1 MNKIP
6 VSSKGYWTVHSNISG
21 RACYLQCLLFLSSLV
36 NHLFSNLCYFCS
48 AINSL
53 AVSLTTGF
61 LAFALIPTSH
71 LNLFLVKKKW
81 CNIFLLGTTVLVFIL
96 LISANIYSLL
106 IVRALQGIFIAEIS
120 ATATMAFS
128 ADKVDHRDIFQSSWT
143 FMLQE
148 ASISSELT
156 GRTIIAVALDYV
168 NLKTAIFITV
178 SVITLCAAILFLYL
192 LKNSCTNRSRLY
204 KYQSL

>member
-1 MNKIP
+1 M
-6 VSSKGYWTVHSNISG
+6 
-21 RACYLQCLLFLSSLV
+21 
-36 NHLFSNLCYFCS
+36 
-48 AINSL
+48 
-53 AVSLTTGF
+53 
-61 LAFALIPTSH
+61 
-71 LNLFLVKKKW
+71 
-81 CNIFLLGTTVLVFIL
+81 FIL

-192 LKNSCTNRSRLY
+192 LKNSCTNRSRL
-204 KYQSL
+204 

>member
-1 MNKIP
+1 M
-6 VSSKGYWTVHSNISG
+6 
-21 RACYLQCLLFLSSLV
+21 
-36 NHLFSNLCYFCS
+36 
-48 AINSL
+48 
-53 AVSLTTGF
+53 
-61 LAFALIPTSH
+61 
-71 LNLFLVKKKW
+71 
-81 CNIFLLGTTVLVFIL
+81 FIL

-178 SVITLCAAILFLYL
+178 IFITVSVITLCAAILFLYL
-192 LKNSCTNRSRLY
+192 LKNSCTNRSRL
-204 KYQSL
+204 